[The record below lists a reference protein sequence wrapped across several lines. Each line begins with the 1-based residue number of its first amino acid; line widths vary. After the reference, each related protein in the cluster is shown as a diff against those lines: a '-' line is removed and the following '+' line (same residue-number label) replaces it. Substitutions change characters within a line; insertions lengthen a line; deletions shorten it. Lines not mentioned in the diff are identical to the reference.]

1 MKTIDSEKALLKEKL
16 KKAVRGCQ
24 EIMVGSRKLSSS
36 FKLTPKDF
44 LDFTDDKYVDGSHSY
59 KMSASVEIK
68 NKDGDSIEEEGCDI
82 HFDARIDGTDIEII
96 NRLIIVDRNIIPI
109 NWEI

>member
-1 MKTIDSEKALLKEKL
+1 
-16 KKAVRGCQ
+16 
-24 EIMVGSRKLSSS
+24 
-36 FKLTPKDF
+36 
-44 LDFTDDKYVDGSHSY
+44 
-59 KMSASVEIK
+59 MSASVEIK